1 MGAGRGGR
9 LHAVAAAAAAAMGA
23 SGRGRGSRRSGSG
36 NAADVHAP
44 ADLEADLGGGGR
56 STVVAGGSQSDGRW
70 CKVNEQHE
78 QETGRLI
85 SDSPVPQLYIMYMDE
100 KEDEDPNVL
109 TTLHYD
115 TLSSVLGSKVL
126 ARASLLYSY
135 KYGFSGFAAML
146 TDSQAK
152 LVARMPGVLGV
163 EQSGTGQMAT
173 TRSCDFL
180 GLTSNPRPSE
190 LLRKAKLGHGV
201 IIGGIDTEDHVSEK
215 ETLHQDSTEE

>member
-9 LHAVAAAAAAAMGA
+9 LHAVAAAAAAAMRA
-23 SGRGRGSRRSGSG
+23 SGRGRGSRRSGS
-36 NAADVHAP
+36 P
-44 ADLEADLGGGGR
+44 ADLEANLGGGGR
-56 STVVAGGSQSDGRW
+56 SAVWRGRAAAAGGSQSDRRS

-85 SDSPVPQLYIMYMDE
+85 SDSPVPQLYIVCMDE

-109 TTLHYD
+109 TALHYD

-126 ARASLLYSY
+126 AWGSLLYSY

-152 LVARMPGVLGV
+152 RVAGMPGVLGV

-180 GLTSNPRPSE
+180 GLTSNPCPSE
-190 LLRKAKLGHGV
+190 LLRKAKLGDGV
-201 IIGGIDTEDHVSEK
+201 IIGGIDTEDPISKK
-215 ETLHQDSTEE
+215 EALHQDSTEE